1 MTDALFNAMIQAGY
15 EQAREN
21 NTQKKGAVAQ
31 RKCGSPK
38 FRPVW

>member
-21 NTQKKGAVAQ
+21 NTKKK
-31 RKCGSPK
+31 RKES
-38 FRPVW
+38 